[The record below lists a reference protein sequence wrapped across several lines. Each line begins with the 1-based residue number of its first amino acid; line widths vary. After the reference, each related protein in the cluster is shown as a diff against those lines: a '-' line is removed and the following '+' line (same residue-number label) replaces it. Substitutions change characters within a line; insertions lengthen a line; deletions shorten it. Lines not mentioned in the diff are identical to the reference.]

1 MKHRLLLARSLINNP
16 ELLIL
21 DEPTTGLD
29 PRSRH
34 SVWDKLNQLKAKGTT
49 LVLTTHYM
57 EEAEKLCDRVAIMD
71 LGKIVAIDTPTN
83 LIAMH
88 GGNLE
93 DVYLKLTGRKLI
105 GDRLE
110 IKRALRVWQRH
121 LTVYTKLYKSSFALN
136 FAEPI
141 LYLTAMGLGLGA
153 FVTQINGMPYINFI
167 APGIIA
173 SSSMFAVIYEC
184 TYGTYV
190 RIVFQKTFDAIL
202 ATPVG
207 IDDLIAGEMIWGAT
221 KSILYGTTI
230 IIVIS
235 IFGLVASPLIVLV
248 IPLLFI
254 SGLIFAE
261 ISLIVVAKVPGID
274 SFNYF
279 YTLVMT
285 PMFLFSGIFFP
296 LDSMPPIVT
305 QIAFF
310 TPLYHLVNICRS
322 FALGQITAPVIDI
335 IWIIVVVVILA
346 PYPFRLMRKHIL
358 K

>member
-1 MKHRLLLARSLINNP
+1 MK
-16 ELLIL
+16 
-21 DEPTTGLD
+21 
-29 PRSRH
+29 
-34 SVWDKLNQLKAKGTT
+34 V
-49 LVLTTHYM
+49 
-57 EEAEKLCDRVAIMD
+57 
-71 LGKIVAIDTPTN
+71 
-83 LIAMH
+83 
-88 GGNLE
+88 
-93 DVYLKLTGRKLI
+93 
-105 GDRLE
+105 
-110 IKRALRVWQRH
+110 KRALRVWQRH

-153 FVTQINGMPYINFI
+153 FVTQIKGMPYINFI

-202 ATPVG
+202 ATPVN

-235 IFGLVASPLIVLV
+235 IFGLVSSPLIVLV

-296 LDSMPPIVT
+296 LDSMPSIIT
-305 QIAFF
+305 KIAFF
-310 TPLYHLVNICRS
+310 TPLYHLVNICRF
-322 FALGQITAPVIDI
+322 FATGEITASVKDI
-335 IWIIVVVVILA
+335 VWILVVVIILA